1 MNRRN
6 KPRMKIKLPTPN
18 DSSPAPV
25 PSGLSSS
32 GDLTFPDGETV
43 NVAADELIEIKKLGR
58 GTYGYVTENIYKP
71 KNFSIAIKHIA
82 LQDQKEE
89 RTAMER
95 DLEVNQKAR
104 DCPYTVTFLGAL
116 FRNNEV
122 LICMEVMEKS
132 LYDYYTA
139 AHKFQLGMPEPV
151 LGAISFAVLSGLK
164 FLKDCLS
171 VIHRDVKPSNILVK
185 KNKFDQIEIKLCD
198 FGIAGNLIN
207 SLAKTNVGCKPYM
220 APERIETQTQS
231 RYGTKSDIWSLGIS
245 LVEMA
250 EGIHP
255 YHAAH
260 QQAFMLL
267 KLIMDKPAPT
277 LEQNERFSNRLSD
290 FVNRMLQKIPD
301 ERATFDDLLG
311 DDFLI
316 EFRAGDISKQ
326 PPAVLQHYNNVKSH
340 SESSMDTS

>member
-1 MNRRN
+1 MRR
-6 KPRMKIKLPTPN
+6 KGPRFKLKLPTPN
-18 DSSPAPV
+18 ESTSTPV
-25 PSGLSSS
+25 PDGLSSS

-43 NVAADELIEIKKLGR
+43 NVAADELEEIKRLGR

-82 LQDQKEE
+82 LQDQREE

-132 LYDYYTA
+132 LYDYYKE
-139 AHKFQLGMPEPV
+139 AHECKLGMPEPV

-164 FLKDCLS
+164 FLKDSLS

-185 KNKFDQIEIKLCD
+185 KNQDDQIEIKLCD

-245 LVEMA
+245 LIEMA
-250 EGIHP
+250 EGRHP
-255 YHAAH
+255 YHEAN

-277 LEQNERFSNRLSD
+277 LEQNEQFSSQLAD
-290 FVNRMLQKIPD
+290 FVNSMLQKTPD
-301 ERATFDDLLG
+301 ERATFDDLLRH
-311 DDFLI
+311 DFLK

-326 PPAVLQHYNNVKSH
+326 PPAVLQHYNNVKAYQSAN
-340 SESSMDTS
+340 MDTS